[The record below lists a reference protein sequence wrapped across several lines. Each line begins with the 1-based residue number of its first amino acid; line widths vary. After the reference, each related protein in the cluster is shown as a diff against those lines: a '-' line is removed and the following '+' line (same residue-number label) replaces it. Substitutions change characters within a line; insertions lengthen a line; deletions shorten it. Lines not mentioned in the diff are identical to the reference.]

1 MKVLAYFLIVL
12 AGLSL
17 EGSDIAKMVAA
28 KYDKI
33 RTISADFCQEIT
45 YSSNDRKS
53 QFAGHLLLEKPDK
66 MRMSVFEPDTQ
77 LMISNVGSLWVYIK
91 DANQAILYS
100 LDRETYPQL
109 GRLIFDVP
117 GQFESELVGK
127 NRERYVLRLMPLH
140 KSNYY
145 DSLYA
150 KISSRSYL
158 ITGLTVFDKQA
169 NRIDYTFSKIRTN
182 VPVPENQFTFV
193 PPPGTAI
200 IKRQ

>member
-1 MKVLAYFLIVL
+1 MKLVVCFLVIL
-12 AGLSL
+12 TSLSL
-17 EGSDIAKMVAA
+17 SGSDILKKVGE

-33 RTISADFCQEIT
+33 QTISADFSQKIT
-45 YSSNDRKS
+45 YSSNDRKT
-53 QFAGHLLLEKPDK
+53 QFAGHLLIEKPDK

-91 DANQAILYS
+91 SAKQAMLYS
-100 LDRETYPQL
+100 LNKETYPQL
-109 GRLIFDVP
+109 GSLIFDVSK
-117 GQFESELVGK
+117 QFESELVGK
-127 NRERYVLRLMPLH
+127 NKDRYVLRLIPRQE
-140 KSNYY
+140 SNYY

-150 KISSRSYL
+150 KISRRSYL

-169 NRIDYTFSKIRTN
+169 NRIDYTFRKIRIN
-182 VPVPENQFTFV
+182 VPVPKGQFTFV

>member
-1 MKVLAYFLIVL
+1 MKVLACFLVIL
-12 AGLSL
+12 TGLSV
-17 EGSDIAKMVAA
+17 GATDILKMVGE

-33 RTISADFCQEIT
+33 QTISADFSQEIT

-53 QFAGHLLLEKPDK
+53 QFTGHLLIEKPDK

-91 DANQAILYS
+91 SAKQAMLYS
-100 LDRETYPQL
+100 LDKETYPQL
-109 GRLIFDVP
+109 GSLIFDVSK
-117 GQFESELVGK
+117 QFESELVGK
-127 NRERYVLRLMPLH
+127 NKDRYVLRLIPRQ
-140 KSNYY
+140 KSSYY

-150 KISSRSYL
+150 KISRRSYL
-158 ITGLTVFDKQA
+158 ISGLTVFDKQA
-169 NRIDYTFSKIRTN
+169 NRIDYTFDRIRIN
-182 VPVPENQFTFV
+182 VPVPKDQFTFV